1 MRKDDINICKVYLKE
16 ANVGQNIRA
25 GLGTLQ
31 RGLQNAVRGVGQAF
45 NDQKTQ
51 TVLSDLVDKI
61 VKDIKPINPNVNK
74 TAVANALKT
83 VVAANPAQAGGANTG
98 GSGKRPPQAFTSN
111 QASTT
116 SNPPA
121 STGGS
126 TNPPASTGTSNP
138 PASTGGSNPLLQLV
152 VLIPLLQLVVLL
164 PLNQKIKKILVN
176 QKLLTYR
183 HQQHNQKIYRI
194 KKIFLKVT
202 LKIIKNQYLMAQ
214 KYMHKRMDYLILQLL
229 NQLIL
234 LKVVNFLVVIKKLQ
248 IQK

>member
-1 MRKDDINICKVYLKE
+1 MKKDDINICKVYLKE

-25 GLGTLQ
+25 GLSTLKQ
-31 RGLQNAVRGVGQAF
+31 GLQNTVTGVGQAF

-83 VVAANPAQAGGANTG
+83 VVAANPAQAGGNAG
-98 GSGKRPPQAFTSN
+98 GSGKRPTQAFASN
-111 QASTT
+111 QSSTT

-138 PASTGGSNPLLQLV
+138 PASTGASNPPASTEEKPVEIPEGFMIDGKDPDTGEAVKFRYDGGSWGELKLSTAKNAKPGQYQNAAEPIEDQELQKQITDAWVKKNPAKTPKKRSINFESFTDFWILN
-152 VLIPLLQLVVLL
+152 L
-164 PLNQKIKKILVN
+164 P
-176 QKLLTYR
+176 
-183 HQQHNQKIYRI
+183 
-194 KKIFLKVT
+194 
-202 LKIIKNQYLMAQ
+202 
-214 KYMHKRMDYLILQLL
+214 
-229 NQLIL
+229 
-234 LKVVNFLVVIKKLQ
+234 
-248 IQK
+248 